1 LVDDVGRS
9 VEDDILV
16 HKLPHDSVAATSK
29 TGKRLDPIVLDHAML
44 PSHVIEA
51 KFASRGGQSTS
62 APNPRSARENG
73 SKAADVH
80 QP

>member
-1 LVDDVGRS
+1 MIVGRS

-16 HKLPHDSVAATSK
+16 HKLPQDSVAATSK
-29 TGKRLDPIVLDHAML
+29 AGKRLDPIVLDHTMP

-51 KFASRGGQSTS
+51 IFASRGGQSTS
-62 APNPRSARENG
+62 APKPRSARENG